1 MWCLH
6 IICTYTCVFV
16 SAHLHSF
23 YVREKVCL
31 HVCQGDVMAADVQLN
46 CGSVSCMNMERNVC
60 THTGTEYSSNGCMHY
75 IYCIL
80 YSSPLQKID
89 DFLSKTCLHAVDQK
103 HVCMCATPVRN
114 IRCLYIRR

>member
-46 CGSVSCMNMERNVC
+46 CWKRIMHEHGEKCMY
-60 THTGTEYSSNGCMHY
+60 THWYRILIQWMHA
-75 IYCIL
+75 L
-80 YSSPLQKID
+80 YLLYTI
-89 DFLSKTCLHAVDQK
+89 FLSSAE
-103 HVCMCATPVRN
+103 N
-114 IRCLYIRR
+114 